1 MLRDRRKYHRRNRIR
16 RCNRVP
22 GVQEK
27 ATGIIYEGEEAARN
41 PKRIQREVRKQVQT
55 ISISTK
61 SQQVLNLQREQS
73 KLARKTV
80 SRDQRETEK

>member
-1 MLRDRRKYHRRNRIR
+1 M
-16 RCNRVP
+16 
-22 GVQEK
+22 
-27 ATGIIYEGEEAARN
+27 IYEGKEAARN